1 MNEKQYPIKYDPSY
15 YVVTANDLIKGKQK
29 MDLRESKILAIA
41 ISQVVKEDKDFKTYT
56 TTVPELATFM
66 DIDENSLY
74 RDLEGICRSLCQQII
89 EIQVGGENARGRK
102 KWKIFHWIS
111 SAAYDDGKLTLRL
124 SDDIKPYLLDLEAY
138 YSQTLLGTLMT
149 FRSYYA
155 TRLYQYLVADMGAR
169 WGNVEEWTFT
179 CEQIRDIFQPYIKDD
194 KGNIVKE
201 LYTRTYNLIQ
211 KTIKPALEELGASD
225 FAYVWDYEEHRAA
238 KRGRPL
244 ESVSFKAIFFENKEK
259 KDFYI
264 SKAKPFIE
272 QYNAEQSEHCDADQ
286 SEDKP
291 FDGQLSFENV

>member
-1 MNEKQYPIKYDPSY
+1 MAEKQYPMKLDKDF

-29 MDLRESKILAIA
+29 MTLRESQILFIA
-41 ISQVVKEDKDFKTYT
+41 ISQVVYEDKDFKTYT
-56 TTVPELATFM
+56 TTVPELAAFM
-66 DIDENSLY
+66 GIDENSLY
-74 RDLEGICRSLCQQII
+74 RDLENICTSLLQRVVKVR
-89 EIQVGGENARGRK
+89 VGGENARGRK
-102 KWKIFHWIS
+102 KWEAFQWVNNAK
-111 SAAYDDGKLTLRL
+111 YDNGKLTIRL
-124 SDDIKPYLLDLEAY
+124 SDDIKPYLLELEAY
-138 YSQTLLGTLMT
+138 YSQTMLGTLMT

-155 TRLYQYLVADMGAR
+155 TRLYQYLVADTGTR

-179 CEQIRDIFQPYIKDD
+179 CEQLRDLFQVGEKQYKLNRD
-194 KGNIVKE
+194 
-201 LYTRTYNLIQ
+201 LLRY
-211 KTIKPALEELGASD
+211 TIKPALEELGASD

-244 ESVSFKAIFFENKEK
+244 TGVSFKAIFFENKEK

-291 FDGQLSFENV
+291 LDGQLSFENV

>member
-1 MNEKQYPIKYDPSY
+1 MAEKQYPMKLDKDF

-29 MDLRESKILAIA
+29 MTLRESQILFIA
-41 ISQVVKEDKDFKTYT
+41 ISQVVYEDKDFKTYT
-56 TTVPELATFM
+56 TTVPELAAFM
-66 DIDENSLY
+66 GIDENSLY
-74 RDLEGICRSLCQQII
+74 RDLENICTSLLQRVVKVR
-89 EIQVGGENARGRK
+89 VGGENARGRK
-102 KWKIFHWIS
+102 KWEAFQWVNNAK
-111 SAAYDDGKLTLRL
+111 YDNGKLTIRL
-124 SDDIKPYLLDLEAY
+124 SDDIKPYLLELEAY
-138 YSQTLLGTLMT
+138 YSQTMLGTLMT

-155 TRLYQYLVADMGAR
+155 TRLYQYLVADTGTR

-179 CEQIRDIFQPYIKDD
+179 CEQLRDLFQVGEKQYKLNRD
-194 KGNIVKE
+194 
-201 LYTRTYNLIQ
+201 LLRY
-211 KTIKPALEELGASD
+211 TIKPALEELGASD

-291 FDGQLSFENV
+291 LDGQLSFENV